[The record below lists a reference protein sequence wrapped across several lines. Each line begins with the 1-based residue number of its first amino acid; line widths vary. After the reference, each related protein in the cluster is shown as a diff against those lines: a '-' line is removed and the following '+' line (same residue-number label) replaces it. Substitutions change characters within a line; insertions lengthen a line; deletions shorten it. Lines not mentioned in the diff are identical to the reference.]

1 MESGRSVLISQEK
14 LHLRV
19 QELAA
24 EILQEEVPD
33 VLVGV
38 LTGAF
43 VFAADL
49 ARALA
54 LPELEIQFVKASSY
68 GNGMEHSAF
77 RVNGLDELDLS
88 GKKVL
93 LVDDILDSGH
103 TLKNLSLAI
112 AEQGAQSV
120 KTCVLLDKP
129 ARREVSVSADYSGFS
144 VANEF
149 VVGYGLDYAGK
160 FRSLP
165 EICTIKKR

>member
-1 MESGRSVLISQEK
+1 MENGKCVLISQEK
-14 LHLRV
+14 LRLRV

-24 EILQEEVPD
+24 EILQKEVPD

-43 VFAADL
+43 VFVADL

-77 RVNGLDELDLS
+77 RAKGLDALDLV

-103 TLKNLSLAI
+103 TLKNLSQAI
-112 AEQGAQSV
+112 GERGASSV

-129 ARREVSVSADYSGFS
+129 ARREVSVFADYVGFS

-149 VVGYGLDYAGK
+149 VVGYGLDYAGR

-165 EICTIKKR
+165 EICVIKKM